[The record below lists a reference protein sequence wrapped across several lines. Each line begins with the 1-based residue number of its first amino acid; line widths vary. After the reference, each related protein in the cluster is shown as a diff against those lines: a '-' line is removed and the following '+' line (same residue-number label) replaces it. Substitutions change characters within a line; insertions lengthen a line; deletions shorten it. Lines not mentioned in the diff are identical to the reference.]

1 MEFSKILR
9 AEYMKSCWWKMAYTP
24 GIKTAYQPVLLDVPD
39 SLDAEEGVGGV
50 GLVTGTSGRSAVLFP
65 LSGSQA
71 YKAFITYSGTIAA
84 CQIAK
89 EGVLGVFMVLFSR

>member
-1 MEFSKILR
+1 
-9 AEYMKSCWWKMAYTP
+9 MAYTP

-50 GLVTGTSGRSAVLFP
+50 GLVTGTSGAPGRSAVLFP
-65 LSGSQA
+65 LSGSQP

-84 CQIAK
+84 CQTAK
-89 EGVLGVFMVLFSR
+89 EGVLGGFMVLFSR